1 MRALSL
7 LYEVEAAAMIQA
19 VIRGKQAR
27 KRSIVPEHL
36 RLASVSKEPEPE
48 PIVIRPP
55 TPPKAPYMPRGLD
68 ISTAPVVIQ
77 AAWRGYLGRRRAN
90 RFRKRLA
97 QRRLFEFKKGG
108 GQPAGEQ
115 VTSAVD
121 SMMAEMLQKEE
132 AVRFYLSLSLT
143 RARRRQRATLR
154 SSQDSVFMCRGLDSG
169 CTHMCA
175 AACVDVYTAHAAFAP
190 RSSQWA

>member
-77 AAWRGYLGRRRAN
+77 AAWRGYLGRRRAI

-97 QRRLFEFKKGG
+97 QVSSHSQSFSATVSECLLSRSEIHENLGDIQQRTYTTPDQRPPRIGKQAGPRR
-108 GQPAGEQ
+108 
-115 VTSAVD
+115 
-121 SMMAEMLQKEE
+121 
-132 AVRFYLSLSLT
+132 
-143 RARRRQRATLR
+143 
-154 SSQDSVFMCRGLDSG
+154 
-169 CTHMCA
+169 
-175 AACVDVYTAHAAFAP
+175 
-190 RSSQWA
+190 